1 MKLSRRQALK
11 AMGFASFA
19 VISQSRVNAA
29 DISKKPKRPNILWIS
44 CEDISPNLACYGDP
58 HAITPNLD
66 KLAEQGTRYTN
77 AFTPA
82 GVCAPCRSA
91 IITGVNQS
99 SLGTRDMRCKA
110 LLPDKIKLFP
120 EYLRNAGY
128 YCTNN
133 SKQDYQ
139 IVKTPEE
146 TWDESSKKA
155 HWRNGPKDKPFFAVF
170 NLGVTH
176 ESKLKST
183 DEKRHRG
190 QTKSLTKA
198 QRQNPDNM
206 QLPPYYPST
215 PATRIIWAHYLEVI
229 TQMDYQVADILKQ
242 LKDDGLEEDTIVI
255 YWSDHGV
262 GLQRAKRWVYDSG
275 THVPMIARIP
285 EKFRVDGQGKPGSVC
300 DDLVCL
306 IDLGPTVLNLAGL
319 PTPEYM
325 QAQPFLGPNLP
336 KPRAYVHAARDRI
349 DERYDMVRTIRDKR
363 YRYLKNYLPDK
374 PYDQHVAYNEQG
386 TMIQELRRLKAEGKL
401 SPIAAQFMASS
412 RPVEELYDIQN
423 DPHETKNLA
432 IDPKFKKIL
441 QRLRKA
447 HKKHFFAI
455 LDTGLIPELELLRLE
470 KELGNRYDI
479 LRQPSG
485 KKLIERLYKIHSIAV
500 AAQPKDFAKL
510 SKSLKDE
517 NASIRYW
524 AAIGLGNIKT
534 KATQTAPLL
543 IAATKDTSP
552 AVRIMAA
559 NALCEI
565 GMEQKGLPVL
575 IDEVTGKNEWA
586 RLLAAEQLDNM
597 GEKARPAIDALKKA
611 ITLKG
616 NKYVTRVAEHTL
628 KELGPEK

>member
-11 AMGFASFA
+11 TMGFASFA
-19 VISQSRVNAA
+19 IISQSCVNAA

-58 HAITPNLD
+58 HAITPTLD

-82 GVCAPCRSA
+82 GVCAPCRSS

-139 IVKTPEE
+139 IRQTPKE
-146 TWDESSKKA
+146 TWDESSNKA

-170 NLGVTH
+170 NLEVTH
-176 ESKLKST
+176 EGKVKST

-229 TQMDYQVADILKQ
+229 TQMDYQAADILKQ
-242 LKDDGLEEDTIVI
+242 LKDDGLEDNTIVI

-262 GLQRAKRWVYDSG
+262 GMQRAKRWVYDSG
-275 THVPMIARIP
+275 TRVPMIARIP

-300 DDLVCL
+300 DDLICL
-306 IDLGPTVLNLAGL
+306 IDLGPTVLNLASL

-336 KPRAYVHAARDRI
+336 QPRAYVHAARDRI
-349 DERYDMVRTIRDKR
+349 DERYDMVRSICDKR

-374 PYDQHVAYNEQG
+374 PYDQYVTYNEEG
-386 TMIQELRRLKAEGKL
+386 TIIKELRRLKAEGKL

-412 RPVEELYDIQN
+412 RPVEELYDIQE
-423 DPHETKNLA
+423 DRYETKNLA
-432 IDPKFKKIL
+432 TDPKFKKIL

-447 HKKHFFAI
+447 HKKYFFAI

-470 KELGNRYDI
+470 QKLGNRYDI
-479 LRQPSG
+479 LRQPGG
-485 KKLIERLYKIHSIAV
+485 KKLLERLYKMHSIAV
-500 AAQPKDFAKL
+500 SPQPKDFAKL

-517 NASIRYW
+517 NISIRYW
-524 AAIGLGNIKT
+524 AAFGLGNIKT
-534 KATQTAPLL
+534 KAPQAAPLL
-543 IAATKDTSP
+543 IEATKDTSP

-559 NALCEI
+559 NALCKI
-565 GMEQKGLPVL
+565 DMEEKGLPVL

-616 NKYVTRVAEHTL
+616 NKYVARVANHTL
-628 KELGPEK
+628 ENLK